1 MNEAS
6 SEDSKVS
13 KVHGLQSNSACY
25 YFLNP
30 LTYLKSA
37 HQAKEIVFLI
47 DIAYRLVLICTI
59 CKFIVHI
66 HIELNQLL

>member
-6 SEDSKVS
+6 SEDSKV
-13 KVHGLQSNSACY
+13 HGLQSNLACY

-37 HQAKEIVFLI
+37 HQVIFPT
-47 DIAYRLVLICTI
+47 D
-59 CKFIVHI
+59 
-66 HIELNQLL
+66 

>member
-6 SEDSKVS
+6 SEDSKV
-13 KVHGLQSNSACY
+13 HGLQSNLACY

-37 HQAKEIVFLI
+37 HQVREIVFLI
-47 DIAYRLVLICTI
+47 DIAYRLVLIFI